1 MKYVL
6 TIKQKILF
14 VTMTI
19 STIAVLTSLVVLFVK
34 DMRNEK
40 VRLHEEA
47 KLISTIIGDYM
58 SAPLLFYDEAG
69 GEEIL
74 SRLKY
79 VEDLYSAYVFD
90 QDDKAFVKYIK
101 DNGDVDPS
109 SLLVLKEKITLRG
122 EELGTIQLSFRQ
134 DRIREAFISYLQMT
148 ALLLLGLFL
157 FSYILGTILQKP
169 ISEPIRKLALVVKE
183 ITLSENY
190 KLRVDTKNRDEVGDL
205 YDEFN
210 MMFDSIEERDMKLGV
225 AREFLK
231 DLLNSMP
238 SMIFSVDSEGV
249 ITNVNQAALYDTG
262 KSETELLGT
271 AIGKIYPD
279 FGEELSH
286 IPEVTSKQSSFFVPE
301 KEHKAV
307 DGTVNFFSINISP
320 LLNGEGAVV
329 QFSNI
334 SKEVELKQQLLQNR
348 KLEALGQLAGGIAHD
363 FNNQLSGIMG
373 FAQLIDTETDKEML
387 ETAVEGI
394 LTASERAAS
403 LTTKLLSFSRKS
415 KHETE
420 VFMVNDVVKETIMVL
435 ERSLQKKISLH
446 HELENE
452 PLHIEGDSS
461 QIANALLNLGIN
473 ARDAMNDGGLLTYK
487 TEKVIISKNTADL
500 EMGEYICI
508 SVSDTGTGMSRE
520 IQEKVFE
527 PFFTTKEL
535 GKGTGLGLA
544 AVYGTVRQHNG
555 VIKLES
561 ELGQGTTFFLY
572 FPLSKSTVVTKKQTV
587 ENRDYD
593 RMVRIAVLDDEDSV
607 RISTKLILEKCG
619 FEVYEFN
626 NGRDAVEFFTNTP
639 DHGIDVLISDNM
651 MPDLNG
657 LESYRLI
664 KKVSPEI
671 KAIIASGFCSP
682 EDEQAYLDE
691 GVLAIIDKPCNAQQL
706 VDEIHNALT

>member
-1 MKYVL
+1 MNYVL
-6 TIKQKILF
+6 SIKQKILL
-14 VTMTI
+14 VIVTI
-19 STIAVLTSLVVLFVK
+19 STIAVLTSLAVLFVK
-34 DMRNEK
+34 DMKNEQM
-40 VRLHEEA
+40 RLHEEA
-47 KLISTIIGDYM
+47 KLISTIIADYM
-58 SAPLLFYDEAG
+58 SAPLLFNDETG

-74 SRLKY
+74 SRLKH
-79 VEDLYSAYVFD
+79 VQNLYSAYVFD
-90 QDDKAFVKYIK
+90 PSDSVFVKYIK
-101 DNGDVDPS
+101 DNGTVDS
-109 SLLVLKEKITLRG
+109 ASLLNIQEKITLRG
-122 EELGTIQLSFRQ
+122 EELGTIQLSFKQ
-134 DRIREAFISYLQMT
+134 DRIKEAFVSYLQMT
-148 ALLLLGLFL
+148 ALLLLGLL
-157 FSYILGTILQKP
+157 IFSYILGTILQKP

-190 KLRVDTKNRDEVGDL
+190 KLRVETSNQDEVGDL

-210 MMFDSIEERDMKLGV
+210 MMFDSIEERDKKLGV

-238 SMIFSVDSEGV
+238 SMIFSVDSEGI
-249 ITNVNQAALYDTG
+249 ITNVNKAALIDTG
-262 KSETELLGT
+262 KEENELLGT
-271 AIGKIYPD
+271 SITSLYPD
-279 FGEELSH
+279 FEDELGH
-286 IPEVTSKQSSFFVPE
+286 IPEVTSSQNSFFVAE

-320 LLNGEGAVV
+320 LLNGEGAVL

-373 FAQLIDTETDKEML
+373 FAQLIDSYTDHELL

-415 KHETE
+415 KQETE
-420 VFMVNDVVKETIMVL
+420 VFAINDVVKETIMVL

-446 HELENE
+446 NELENNT
-452 PLHIEGDSS
+452 LHIEGDSS

-473 ARDAMNDGGLLTYK
+473 ARDAMSDGGSLTYK
-487 TEKVIISKNTADL
+487 TEKVTFSEDTTDL
-500 EMGEYICI
+500 EKGEYVCI
-508 SVSDTGTGMSRE
+508 SVTDTGSGMSRE
-520 IQEKVFE
+520 IQDKVFE

-561 ELGQGTTFFLY
+561 ELEKGTTFLLY
-572 FPLSKSTVVTKKQTV
+572 FPLSQNAITRKSHTV
-587 ENRDYD
+587 EKREYD
-593 RMVRIAVLDDEDSV
+593 HEIRVAVLDDEDSV

-619 FEVYEFN
+619 FTVFEFN
-626 NGRDAVEFFTNTP
+626 NGRAAVNFFRDNP
-639 DHGIDVLISDNM
+639 DHGIDILISDNM

-664 KKVSPEI
+664 KQISPNL
-671 KAIIASGFCSP
+671 KAIIASGYCSP

-691 GVLAIIDKPCNAQQL
+691 GVIAIIDKPCNAQQL
-706 VDEIHNALT
+706 VNEIHNALT